1 MVIAGTTSQRVEKL
15 VYLPMLAAL
24 ILVWIVLAVFTY
36 VERGVVLERAGAQL
50 GATVATLADFNEL
63 AATTTGEAA
72 LRSSESRTAAI
83 WRALLQY
90 PTARIWVDSRGV
102 ISAGERPSGDLA
114 AFILMED
121 TRADFTVHAAL
132 PQVEALA
139 AWRQSLW
146 QRTAALVAVSIG
158 FLLLSRLLTRALR
171 QRRIAE
177 EALRQHD
184 ALLNVVT
191 QGAAKLLG
199 TQHEDAIVQVLEM
212 IGTTVLVG
220 RVQLCRIATDEQM
233 HLRSTVE
240 QEWCAP
246 GVPPTI
252 DDPRLQ
258 SLDLTA
264 GLPAPVAPTLLGGAV
279 SFFASNAVRG
289 SYAALFEDATMRS
302 FLQIPIMVEE
312 KLWGS
317 LNFVASERAP
327 RQWSWAESD
336 TLQTLGGLV
345 GVAIARARYVRELA
359 DANMIVQNSPT
370 ILYRLRGEPPFP
382 LIYVSHNITK
392 YGYDAASL
400 VASVDW
406 MSILVDPADQANT
419 AAAMSRALQKD
430 AQGASIE
437 FRLRTADGGSRWVE
451 NRYTPVRDKKEG
463 RLIEFEGMII
473 DITERKAAEEK
484 IALLARTDALT
495 GLANR
500 ATFGER
506 LRQAFA
512 ASQRGAVPFAIQ
524 YLDLDHFKNV
534 NDTLGHGVGDL
545 LLCEVAARLKHCTR
559 ETDLVA
565 RQGGDEFAVLQ
576 ADAPDP
582 ASAGALAQKIQ
593 QALAMPYLLQGNEID
608 YVTTSIGVC
617 PYTTASTDPD
627 AMLAQADL
635 ALYRSKD
642 EGRNQFHFQSDE
654 LDQQVKERTTLTS
667 ELRTALDHEQLILFY
682 QPQVE
687 IVSGKIVGM
696 EALLRWQH
704 PQRGLLQAREFIPV
718 AEKAG
723 LMPML
728 GDWVLNQ
735 ACRQMRTWRDAGI
748 APPVVVINLSLSQI
762 KGTRELLRIVMESTA
777 RAGIKPSDLEFDVT
791 EATLAQATLLQNDSL
806 TQLRALGAR
815 IAIDDFGAEYSSFE
829 YLRVYDVSHLK
840 IASSFVRLAT
850 TDPESA
856 AMIRAIMNTARELGI
871 GVIAEGVETQGQR
884 TLLAATGSTAGAQ
897 GNFFSAAVN
906 VQRADQLLRDGP
918 MKPMTEDQIAANADV
933 LLLAGPA

>member
-1 MVIAGTTSQRVEKL
+1 MVIASTKSQRVEKL

-24 ILVWIVLAVFTY
+24 ILVWIVLAIVTY
-36 VERGVVLERAGAQL
+36 VERGVVLERARGQL

-63 AATTTGEAA
+63 AATTTGETA

-90 PTARIWVDSRGV
+90 PTVRIWVDTGGV

-121 TRADFTVHAAL
+121 TRDNFTVHAAL
-132 PQVEALA
+132 PQTEALA
-139 AWRQSLW
+139 EWRKSSW
-146 QRTAALVAVSIG
+146 QRATALVIVSIG
-158 FLLLSRLLTRALR
+158 FLLLTRLLTRALR

-199 TQHEDAIVQVLEM
+199 AQHEDAIAQVLEM

-220 RVQLCRIATDEQM
+220 RVQLCHITLDEQT
-233 HLRSTVE
+233 HLRSSVD
-240 QEWCAP
+240 QEWCAL
-246 GVPPTI
+246 GVRPTI

-258 SLDLTA
+258 NLDLTA
-264 GLPAPVAPTLLGGAV
+264 DLPGTVAPALLSGAV
-279 SFFASNAVRG
+279 SFFASDVVSG
-289 SYAALFEDATMRS
+289 SHAALFEAAMMRS
-302 FLQIPIMVEE
+302 LLQIPVMVEE

-317 LNFVASERAP
+317 LNFIDTARAA
-327 RQWSWAESD
+327 RRWSWAETD
-336 TLQTLGGLV
+336 ALQTLAGLV

-370 ILYRLRGEPPFP
+370 ILYRLRGEPPFT

-392 YGYDAASL
+392 YGYDPASL
-400 VASVDW
+400 VGAKDW
-406 MSILVDPADQANT
+406 LSILVNPADQANT
-419 AAAMSRALQKD
+419 AAAMSRAVQKD

-512 ASQRGAVPFAIQ
+512 ASRRGAAPFAIQ

-545 LLCEVAARLKHCTR
+545 LLCEVARRLKRCTR

-576 ADAPDP
+576 TDAPDP
-582 ASAGALAQKIQ
+582 ASAGALAEKIQ

-617 PYTTASTDPD
+617 PYTAASADPD

-654 LDQQVKERTTLTS
+654 LDQQVKERTSLTS
-667 ELRTALDHEQLILFY
+667 ELRTALDHEELILFY

-704 PQRGLLQAREFIPV
+704 PQRGLLQAREFIPM

-723 LMPML
+723 LMPVL
-728 GDWVLNQ
+728 GEWVLNQ

-748 APPVVVINLSLSQI
+748 APPVIVINLSLSQI
-762 KGTRELLRIVMESTA
+762 KGTRELLRIVTESTA
-777 RAGIKPSDLEFDVT
+777 CAGIKPSDVEFDVT
-791 EATLAQATLLQNDSL
+791 EATLAQATLLQNDTL

-829 YLRVYDVSHLK
+829 YLRTYDVSHLK

-850 TDPESA
+850 TDPDSA

-884 TLLAATGSTAGAQ
+884 RLLAITGSTAEAQ
-897 GNFFSAAVN
+897 GNFFSAPVN
-906 VQRADQLLRDGP
+906 AQRADQLLREGP
-918 MKPMTEDQIAANADV
+918 MKPMTETQIAANADV
-933 LLLAGPA
+933 LLLSGPT

>member
-1 MVIAGTTSQRVEKL
+1 MAIASSTRHRIDHLVHLPVLGALIVIWAT
-15 VYLPMLAAL
+15 LAA
-24 ILVWIVLAVFTY
+24 FTY
-36 VERGVVLERAGAQL
+36 VERGVVLERVRAQL

-63 AATTTGEAA
+63 ATTTTGEAA

-90 PTARIWVDSRGV
+90 PTVRIWVDTGGV
-102 ISAGERPSGDLA
+102 VSAGEPPSGNLA

-121 TRADFTVHAAL
+121 TRSGFTVHAAL
-132 PQVEALA
+132 PRADALA
-139 AWRQSLW
+139 EWRQSLW
-146 QRTAALVAVSIG
+146 QRVAALVGVSIG
-158 FLLLSRLLTRALR
+158 FLLLTRLLTRALR
-171 QRRIAE
+171 QRGIAE
-177 EALRQHD
+177 EALRKHD
-184 ALLNVVT
+184 ALLEVVT

-199 TQHEDAIVQVLEM
+199 TQHEDAIAQVIEM
-212 IGTTVLVG
+212 IGTTVSVG
-220 RVQLCRIATDEQM
+220 RVQLCRIVTDEQS

-240 QEWCAP
+240 QEWHAP
-246 GVPPTI
+246 GAPPTI
-252 DDPRLQ
+252 DDPRLLT
-258 SLDLTA
+258 LDLTA
-264 GLPAPVAPTLLGGAV
+264 DLPGTVAPALLSGAI
-279 SFFASNAVRG
+279 SFFASDVLPG
-289 SYAALFEDATMRS
+289 SYAALFENAMMRS
-302 FLQIPIMVEE
+302 FLQIPVMVEE
-312 KLWGS
+312 TLWGS
-317 LNFVASERAP
+317 LNFIDNARTP
-327 RQWSWAESD
+327 REWSWAESD
-336 TLQTLGGLV
+336 ALQTLGGLV

-370 ILYRLRGEPPFP
+370 ILYRLRGEPPFQ

-392 YGYDAASL
+392 FGYDPASL
-400 VASVDW
+400 VGSTDW
-406 MSILVDPADQANT
+406 MSRLVDPADQANT

-430 AQGASIE
+430 AQSASIE
-437 FRLRTADGGSRWVE
+437 FRLRTGDGGSRWVE

-473 DITERKAAEEK
+473 DITERKAAEDK

-500 ATFGER
+500 ATFSER

-512 ASQRGAVPFAIQ
+512 ASRRGAAPFAIQ
-524 YLDLDHFKNV
+524 YLDLDHFKSV
-534 NDTLGHGVGDL
+534 NDTLGHPVGDL
-545 LLCEVAARLKHCTR
+545 LLCEVAERLKHCTR

-576 ADAPDP
+576 MDAPDA
-582 ASAGALAQKIQ
+582 ASAGALAEKIQ

-617 PYTTASTDPD
+617 PYTAASTDPE

-642 EGRNQFHFQSDE
+642 EGRNQFHFHSDE
-654 LDQQVKERTTLTS
+654 LDQQVKERTLLAAQ
-667 ELRTALDHEQLILFY
+667 LRTALDHDELKLFY

-723 LMPML
+723 MMPAL
-728 GDWVLNQ
+728 GEWVLNQ
-735 ACRQMRTWRDAGI
+735 ACRQMRTWRDADI
-748 APPVVVINLSLSQI
+748 APPVVVVNLSLSQI
-762 KGTRELLRIVMESTA
+762 KGSRELLRIVTESTA

-791 EATLAQATLLQNDSL
+791 EATLAQATLLQNDAL
-806 TQLRALGAR
+806 AQLRALGAR

-840 IASSFVRLAT
+840 IAGSFVRLAT

-884 TLLAATGSTAGAQ
+884 TLLAATGSTVEAQ
-897 GNFFSAAVN
+897 GYFFSAAVN
-906 VQRADQLLRDGP
+906 AQRADQLLRDGP
-918 MKPMTEDQIAANADV
+918 MKPMTETQIAVNTDT
-933 LLLAGPA
+933 LLLTGPT